1 MVLSVHESVLN
12 TIYVQS
18 EENALSVFQNLSRP
32 EILIPVFET

>member
-1 MVLSVHESVLN
+1 MVSSVHESALN
-12 TIYVQS
+12 TTCVQS

>member
-12 TIYVQS
+12 TMYVQS
-18 EENALSVFQNLSRP
+18 EEKTLSVFQNLSRP